1 MRMSQKRKNKKRTI
15 QLGVVTIF
23 VALAL
28 IVAALGLSYV
38 GMTTKIQRRGS
49 QIGSL
54 EHELAALQMQH
65 DVVDVQIEKLSS
77 RAALRQKLDAGIV
90 EMIPIAE
97 TSIVRL
103 TPNIIHPANGEL
115 RVVSNQTIG
124 Q

>member
-1 MRMSQKRKNKKRTI
+1 MPPQRKTKKRNI
-15 QLGVVTIF
+15 PLGVVTSF

-28 IVAALGLSYV
+28 IVATLGLSYV

-49 QIGSL
+49 QIGQL
-54 EHELAALQMQH
+54 EHELGALKMQS

-90 EMIPIAE
+90 KMIPIAE
-97 TSIVRL
+97 TAIVRIN
-103 TPNIIHPANGEL
+103 PNLIHPANGAL